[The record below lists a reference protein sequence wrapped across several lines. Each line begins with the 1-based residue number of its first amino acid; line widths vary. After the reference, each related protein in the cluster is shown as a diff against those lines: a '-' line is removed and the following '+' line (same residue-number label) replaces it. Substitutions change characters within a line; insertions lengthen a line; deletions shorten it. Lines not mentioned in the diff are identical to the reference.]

1 MVALAFEFQLSGFSL
16 CPSLLWFTL
25 SSDNIESAEEI
36 IEKERQKISKGLWSN
51 SIKRKNEEA
60 TQKGGGKFTARRWH
74 WKFSSLCEIRRER
87 KKKKDLHVAS
97 GFWKEKKHAVEGSWL
112 TGVCSLLE
120 PISFTQL
127 EREPRIQKCHK
138 DKILVVWIVGERVL

>member
-60 TQKGGGKFTARRWH
+60 TQKGGG
-74 WKFSSLCEIRRER
+74 SLLQEDDTENFPPFVKLEE
-87 KKKKDLHVAS
+87 KKKK
-97 GFWKEKKHAVEGSWL
+97 
-112 TGVCSLLE
+112 
-120 PISFTQL
+120 
-127 EREPRIQKCHK
+127 
-138 DKILVVWIVGERVL
+138 KICM

>member
-36 IEKERQKISKGLWSN
+36 LEKERQKISKGLWSN

-60 TQKGGGKFTARRWH
+60 TQKGGGSILQEDDTENFPPFVK
-74 WKFSSLCEIRRER
+74 LEE
-87 KKKKDLHVAS
+87 KKKK
-97 GFWKEKKHAVEGSWL
+97 KKI
-112 TGVCSLLE
+112 CM
-120 PISFTQL
+120 
-127 EREPRIQKCHK
+127 
-138 DKILVVWIVGERVL
+138 